1 MGPMSTG
8 RMLRGGHGCK
18 LCAYSS
24 THSSPPGGRFPLPF
38 IETGRPG
45 SQAPRQQA
53 QTPSLRLGRRL
64 PGPRRT
70 GMPARQRAR
79 TRLARRVMS
88 SSPSAAHHRVRTLC
102 RKTAQKG
109 SLVPVSPVCCT
120 PRAGAIPRAT
130 CSPLSCTV
138 EVCGSSKSGAGAQER
153 YGAGCFGLLPPSQ
166 PGRHR
171 AAGEGWC
178 SPCAPTS
185 SWKSPLQPAGLQL
198 STVKPHQPLT
208 QPGGLIIK
216 EKHFNEAAR

>member
-8 RMLRGGHGCK
+8 RMLQGGHGCK

-38 IETGRPG
+38 IETSRPG

-64 PGPRRT
+64 LGPRRT
-70 GMPARQRAR
+70 GMPAQQRAH
-79 TRLARRVMS
+79 TRSARRVMS

-109 SLVPVSPVCCT
+109 SLVPVSPACCT

-138 EVCGSSKSGAGAQER
+138 EVCGSSKSGAGAQVRGALGCCPRHSLASTVQQER
-153 YGAGCFGLLPPSQ
+153 AGVHPAPPQ
-166 PGRHR
+166 
-171 AAGEGWC
+171 AAGKALCSLQVSSCLQSNLTSLSPSPEG
-178 SPCAPTS
+178 
-185 SWKSPLQPAGLQL
+185 
-198 STVKPHQPLT
+198 
-208 QPGGLIIK
+208 
-216 EKHFNEAAR
+216 